1 MIIYTI
7 LQITEPDYGCEETH
21 RAEPTALLKLREMA
35 DGLAAS
41 AKKPSD
47 DVRYVEIPE
56 RVLAEQG
63 LCEGKRVTFAT
74 DGSIRKYVRVVAAVI
89 RDPKGHPGRIFA
101 TARGYGEYKGWWEF
115 PGGKIEA
122 GETPEEALRR
132 EIREEL
138 TATISVGELI
148 KTVEYDYEKFHLS
161 MDCFFAEVTAGQLK
175 LKEAAEAR
183 WLSEAELDEVSWLP
197 ADLSLVE
204 EMRRHERNGQDE
216 PVAARP
222 AD

>member
-1 MIIYTI
+1 MHTYTI
-7 LQITEPDYGCEETH
+7 QQITEPDYGCEETH
-21 RAEPTALLKLREMA
+21 RAEPTALLKLQQETDA
-35 DGLAAS
+35 TDTDTPAL
-41 AKKPSD
+41 
-47 DVRYVEIPE
+47 RYIEIPE
-56 RVLAEQG
+56 RILAEQG
-63 LCEGKRVTFAT
+63 LKEGKKVTFAT
-74 DGSIRKYVRVVAAVI
+74 DGTIRKYVRVVAAVI
-89 RDPKGHPGRIFA
+89 RDPKEHPGRVFA

-183 WLSEAELDEVSWLP
+183 WLAPEEFGDVDWLP
-197 ADLSLVE
+197 ADRVVVE
-204 EMRRHERNGQDE
+204 KIRS
-216 PVAARP
+216 
-222 AD
+222 

>member
-1 MIIYTI
+1 MNSKDIYTI
-7 LQITEPDYGCEETH
+7 IQITEPDFGCEETL
-21 RAEPTALLKLREMA
+21 RPEPTALLKLQPETDVHEGTA
-35 DGLAAS
+35 PAA
-41 AKKPSD
+41 
-47 DVRYVEIPE
+47 RYVEIPE
-56 RVLAEQG
+56 RILAEQG

-89 RDPKGHPGRIFA
+89 RDPKRHPGRIFA
-101 TARGYGEYKGWWEF
+101 TARGSGEYKGWWEF

-183 WLSEAELDEVSWLP
+183 WLAPEEFGDVDWLP
-197 ADLSLVE
+197 ADLVVVE
-204 EMRRHERNGQDE
+204 KMTCSDFSEI
-216 PVAARP
+216 
-222 AD
+222 

>member
-1 MIIYTI
+1 MSSMDIFTIIK
-7 LQITEPDYGCEETH
+7 ITDPDYGCEETH
-21 RAEPTALLKLREMA
+21 RAEPTALLKLREE
-35 DGLAAS
+35 
-41 AKKPSD
+41 PSD
-47 DVRYVEIPE
+47 DVRYVEVPE

-63 LCEGKRVTFAT
+63 LKEGKKVTFAT
-74 DGSIRKYVRVVAAVI
+74 DGTIRKYVRVVAAVI
-89 RDPKGHPGRIFA
+89 RDPKEHPGRVFA

-122 GETPEEALRR
+122 GETPKEALKR

-138 TATISVGELI
+138 TATVKVGELI

-161 MDCFFAEVTAGQLK
+161 MDCFYAEVTAGQLK

-197 ADLSLVE
+197 ADLILVE
-204 EMRRHERNGQDE
+204 EMKDTRRTG
-216 PVAARP
+216 
-222 AD
+222 

>member
-1 MIIYTI
+1 MIVYTI

-21 RAEPTALLKLREMA
+21 RAEPTALLKLREE
-35 DGLAAS
+35 
-41 AKKPSD
+41 PSD
-47 DVRYVEIPE
+47 DVRYVEVPE

-63 LCEGKRVTFAT
+63 LKEGKKVTFAT
-74 DGSIRKYVRVVAAVI
+74 DGTIRKYVRVVAAVI
-89 RDPKGHPGRIFA
+89 RDPKEHPGRVFA

-122 GETPEEALRR
+122 GETPKEALKR

-138 TATISVGELI
+138 TATVKVGELI

-161 MDCFFAEVTAGQLK
+161 MDCFYAEVTAGQLK

-197 ADLSLVE
+197 ADLILVE
-204 EMRRHERNGQDE
+204 EMKNARRTG
-216 PVAARP
+216 
-222 AD
+222 

>member
-1 MIIYTI
+1 MEIYTI
-7 LQITEPDYGCEETH
+7 QQITEPDYGCEEPH
-21 RAEPTALLKLREMA
+21 RAEPTALLKLQPETDA
-35 DGLAAS
+35 TDT
-41 AKKPSD
+41 PTP
-47 DVRYVEIPE
+47 RYVEIPE
-56 RVLAEQG
+56 RILAEQG

-89 RDPKGHPGRIFA
+89 RDPKRHPGRIFA

-161 MDCFFAEVTAGQLK
+161 MDCFFAEVAAGKLQ

-183 WLSEAELDEVSWLP
+183 WLAPEEFGDVDWLP
-197 ADLSLVE
+197 ADLVVVE
-204 EMRRHERNGQDE
+204 
-216 PVAARP
+216 AIKAY
-222 AD
+222 

>member
-1 MIIYTI
+1 MDVFTIIK
-7 LQITEPDYGCEETH
+7 ITEPDYGCEETH
-21 RAEPTALLKLREMA
+21 RAEPTALLKLREE
-35 DGLAAS
+35 
-41 AKKPSD
+41 PSD
-47 DVRYVEIPE
+47 DVRYVEVPE

-63 LCEGKRVTFAT
+63 LKEGKKVTFAT
-74 DGSIRKYVRVVAAVI
+74 DGTIRKYVRVVAAVI
-89 RDPKGHPGRIFA
+89 RDPKEHPGRVFA

-122 GETPEEALRR
+122 GETPKEALKR

-138 TATISVGELI
+138 TATVKVGELI

-161 MDCFFAEVTAGQLK
+161 MDCFYAEVTAGQLK

-197 ADLSLVE
+197 ADLILVE
-204 EMRRHERNGQDE
+204 EMKDTRRTG
-216 PVAARP
+216 
-222 AD
+222 

>member
-1 MIIYTI
+1 MKVYTI

-21 RAEPTALLKLREMA
+21 RAEPTALLKLREE
-35 DGLAAS
+35 
-41 AKKPSD
+41 PND
-47 DVRYVEIPE
+47 DVRYVEVPE
-56 RVLAEQG
+56 RVLADQG
-63 LCEGKRVTFAT
+63 LKEGRKVTFAT
-74 DGSIRKYVRVVAAVI
+74 DGTIRKYVRVVAAVI
-89 RDPKGHPGRIFA
+89 RDPKEHPGRVLA

-122 GETPEEALRR
+122 GETPKEALKR

-138 TATISVGELI
+138 TVTVKVGELI

-161 MDCFFAEVTAGQLK
+161 MDCFYAEVTAGQLK

-197 ADLSLVE
+197 ADLILVE
-204 EMRRHERNGQDE
+204 EMKNARRTG
-216 PVAARP
+216 
-222 AD
+222 

>member
-1 MIIYTI
+1 MSSMDIFTIIK
-7 LQITEPDYGCEETH
+7 ITDPDYGCEETH
-21 RAEPTALLKLREMA
+21 RAEPTALLKLREE
-35 DGLAAS
+35 
-41 AKKPSD
+41 PSD
-47 DVRYVEIPE
+47 DVRYVEVPE

-63 LCEGKRVTFAT
+63 LKEGKKVTFAT
-74 DGSIRKYVRVVAAVI
+74 DGTIRKYVRVVAAVI
-89 RDPKGHPGRIFA
+89 RDPKEHPGRVFA

-122 GETPEEALRR
+122 GETPKEALKR

-138 TATISVGELI
+138 TATVKVGELI

-161 MDCFFAEVTAGQLK
+161 MDCFYAEVTAGQLK

-197 ADLSLVE
+197 ADLILVE
-204 EMRRHERNGQDE
+204 EMKNARRTG
-216 PVAARP
+216 
-222 AD
+222 

>member
-1 MIIYTI
+1 MSTYTI

-21 RAEPTALLKLREMA
+21 RAEPTALQKLREE
-35 DGLAAS
+35 
-41 AKKPSD
+41 PSD
-47 DVRYVEIPE
+47 DVRYVEVPE

-63 LCEGKRVTFAT
+63 LKEGKKVTFAT
-74 DGSIRKYVRVVAAVI
+74 DGTIRKYVRVVAAVI
-89 RDPKGHPGRIFA
+89 RDPKEHPGRVFA

-122 GETPEEALRR
+122 GETPKEALKR

-138 TATISVGELI
+138 TATVKVGELI
-148 KTVEYDYEKFHLS
+148 KTVEYDYERFHLS
-161 MDCFFAEVTAGQLK
+161 MDCFYAEVTAGQLK

-197 ADLSLVE
+197 ADLILVE
-204 EMRRHERNGQDE
+204 EMKDTRRTG
-216 PVAARP
+216 
-222 AD
+222 

>member
-1 MIIYTI
+1 MHTYTI
-7 LQITEPDYGCEETH
+7 QQITEPDYGCEETH
-21 RAEPTALLKLREMA
+21 RAEPTALLKLQQETDA
-35 DGLAAS
+35 TDTDT
-41 AKKPSD
+41 PTPH
-47 DVRYVEIPE
+47 YIEIPE
-56 RVLAEQG
+56 RILAEQG

-161 MDCFFAEVTAGQLK
+161 MDCFFAEVTAGKLQ

-216 PVAARP
+216 PAAARP